1 MLCVKLQS
9 MSETTGDPR
18 EETPHRVQRRRFR
31 GPIEA
36 AVWPGVVIFLAYA
49 GYGLG
54 MLFQSA
60 RFSRT
65 PAYGNLTQ
73 VLDIHIWAVIH
84 LIVAALFAAY
94 VSLIA
99 SRLFGII
106 VHIYGLIVV
115 GTWWLAFVIRWL
127 TDESTTIV
135 NVVSWGVLLLIMGR
149 SASLIPTASRPG
161 MRRVTD

>member
-1 MLCVKLQS
+1 MDATEDQFDAGHHW
-9 MSETTGDPR
+9 M
-18 EETPHRVQRRRFR
+18 RRRHF
-31 GPIEA
+31 GGHVEA
-36 AVWPGVVIFLAYA
+36 AVWPGAVICLAYT

-73 VLDIHIWAVIH
+73 ILDIRVWAVLH
-84 LIVAALFAAY
+84 LMAALLFAAY
-94 VSLIA
+94 VLVVA
-99 SRLFGII
+99 SRLFGIV
-106 VHIYGLIVV
+106 VHIYGLTVV
-115 GTWWLAFVIRWL
+115 GAWWLAFVIRWL

-135 NVVSWGVLLLIMGR
+135 NVVSWGVLLLITGR

-161 MRRVTD
+161 IRRVTD